1 MRDSRLNKEAR
12 ETSRSHVPFEI
23 VALLAL
29 VGYAIYRQARQHEV
43 VGGSRYKLAIIY
55 ASAGVLIGRFAL
67 PPRCWC

>member
-1 MRDSRLNKEAR
+1 MS
-12 ETSRSHVPFEI
+12 PIEI